1 AEAGQQ
7 AWPRGWSMYINKA
20 GLREI
25 GSLLFKKPTVG
36 RLLTTAWIAPIYLG
50 LRQTA
55 VGFRALDELLYPE
68 YRSQKVERPVFV
80 FANPRSGTTLAHRLI
95 SMDDEVFTT
104 VKLYQTI
111 FPAITA
117 TKTFKRLVQ
126 LSQTSV
132 GSVLH
137 HAYAF
142 FNGPLQ
148 SRWQDVHHMSLDQA
162 EEDVCTLLWSLTSP
176 ATGLLFPFMDEMPS
190 QTWIDRQAI
199 EDRRAFMDCYENT
212 IKRHVFEAGG
222 KRFLNKNVFFSTRV
236 RSVHEKFPDAVFVY
250 LVRDPH
256 DCLPSFLN
264 MFYEAWKAHSP
275 GIRPDGEEIQA
286 LKRLGYDYYRY
297 ALRCRRDIP
306 EDQFIVI
313 RYEDLI
319 RDPKATILG
328 LYHRLGMPISEA
340 FKAKLDQALIAHHEY
355 ESPRNVELDFF
366 GISREEVSRELR
378 VVLEEFGYD
387 TSDYAEFLE
396 AAE

>member
-1 AEAGQQ
+1 
-7 AWPRGWSMYINKA
+7 MYINKQ

-25 GSLLFKKPTVG
+25 RNVLLKKPTIG

-50 LRQTA
+50 VRQTTVA
-55 VGFRALDELLYPE
+55 FRALDGLLYPG
-68 YRSQKVERPVFV
+68 YRDQKIERPVFV

-111 FPAITA
+111 FPSITA
-117 TKTFKRLVQ
+117 TKTFKRLVG
-126 LSQTSV
+126 LAQTSF

-137 HAYAF
+137 RMYDF
-142 FNGPLQ
+142 LNNPLE
-148 SRWQDVHHMSLDQA
+148 SRWQDVHHLSLDQA

-176 ATGLLFPFMDEMPS
+176 AAGLLFPFMEDMPS
-190 QTWIDRQAI
+190 QTWIDRQAD
-199 EDRRAFMDCYENT
+199 EERHAFMNCYEDT

-236 RSVHEKFPDAVFVY
+236 RSVYEKFPDAAFVY
-250 LVRDPH
+250 LVRNPH

-264 MFYEAWKAHSP
+264 MFYQAWKAHSP

-297 ALRCRRDIP
+297 ALECRKEIP
-306 EDQFIVI
+306 SDQFIVI

-319 RDPKATILG
+319 RDPKATILR
-328 LYHRLGMPISEA
+328 LYGRLGMPVSEA
-340 FKAKLDQALIAHHEY
+340 FKAKLDEAMIAHHEY
-355 ESPRNVELDFF
+355 ESTRDFELDFF
-366 GISREEVSRELR
+366 GISREEVSDELR
-378 VVLEEFGYD
+378 EVFDEFGYD
-387 TSDYAEFLE
+387 TPEYAHYLE

>member
-1 AEAGQQ
+1 
-7 AWPRGWSMYINKA
+7 MYVNKQ

-25 GSLLFKKPTVG
+25 GNVLFKKPTAG
-36 RLLTTAWIAPIYLG
+36 RLLTTAWVAPLYLG
-50 LRQTA
+50 VRQIA
-55 VGFRALDELLYPE
+55 VGFRALDDLIYPE
-68 YRSQKVERPVFV
+68 YRDQEVERPVFV

-117 TKTFKRLVQ
+117 TKTFKRLVG
-126 LSQTSV
+126 LAQTRV

-137 HAYAF
+137 RAYGF
-142 FNGPLQ
+142 LNKPFE
-148 SRWQDVHHMSLDQA
+148 SRWQDVHHLSLDQA

-176 ATGLLFPFMDEMPS
+176 ATGLLFPFMEDIPS
-190 QTWIDRQAI
+190 QTWIDRQPDA
-199 EDRRAFMDCYENT
+199 DRRAFMDCYENT
-212 IKRHVFEAGG
+212 IKRHVFAADG

-236 RSVHEKFPDAVFVY
+236 RSVYEKFPDAVFVY

-264 MFYEAWKAHSP
+264 MFYQAWKAHSP

-297 ALRCRRDIP
+297 ALQCRQEIP
-306 EDQFIVI
+306 DDQFIVI

-319 RDPKATILG
+319 RDPKATVLD
-328 LYHRLGMPISEA
+328 LYGRLGMPVSEA
-340 FKAKLDQALIAHHEY
+340 FEAKLDHAMIAHHEY
-355 ESPRNVELDFF
+355 ESPRNFELDFF
-366 GISREEVSRELR
+366 GISREEVSRELHE
-378 VVLEEFGYD
+378 VFEEFGYD
-387 TSDYAEFLE
+387 SPDYGEYLE